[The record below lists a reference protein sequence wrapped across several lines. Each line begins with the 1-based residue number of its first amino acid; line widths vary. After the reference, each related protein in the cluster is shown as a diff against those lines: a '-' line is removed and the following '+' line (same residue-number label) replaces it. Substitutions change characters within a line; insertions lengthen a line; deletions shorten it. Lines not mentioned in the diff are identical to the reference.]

1 MLDPSDTPAP
11 IAAPA
16 VADDTPAVKARV
28 AGLTARIHELESM
41 VRDVPALRTRLATQA
56 RESEMLRFAYRGNL
70 SDDAMDPEVIEDA
83 GRRYDRHVATTGDKS
98 GTFAEFLVELAK
110 APPVTLRAAFAPRPG
125 TASPTEPP
133 SAEPAKLTPG
143 RVNGGTIPKTG
154 PPPSTTFSE
163 EQVAAMTPEQVR
175 ANIGAIMAAAAAA
188 GEISMPKAA
197 AP

>member
-1 MLDPSDTPAP
+1 MLDPSDAPAP
-11 IAAPA
+11 APVAAM
-16 VADDTPAVKARV
+16 ADDTPAVKARV

-125 TASPTEPP
+125 TASTEAP
-133 SAEPAKLTPG
+133 SVEPAKLTPG
-143 RVNGGTIPKTG
+143 RVNGGTIAKTG

-163 EQVAAMTPEQVR
+163 EQVSAMTPEQVR
-175 ANIGAIMAAAAAA
+175 ANIAGIMAAAHAA
-188 GEISMPKAA
+188 GEIALPKAA

>member
-1 MLDPSDTPAP
+1 MLDPSETPAVPAP
-11 IAAPA
+11 IAT
-16 VADDTPAVKARV
+16 DDTPAVKARV

-125 TASPTEPP
+125 AAPATEAP
-133 SAEPAKLTPG
+133 SAEPLKLTPG

-163 EQVAAMTPEQVR
+163 EQVSAMTPEQVR
-175 ANIGAIMAAAAAA
+175 ANIAGIMAAAHAA

-197 AP
+197 PP

>member
-1 MLDPSDTPAP
+1 MLDPSDAPAP
-11 IAAPA
+11 APA
-16 VADDTPAVKARV
+16 IADDTPAVKARV

-110 APPVTLRAAFAPRPG
+110 APPVTLRAAFAPRPN
-125 TASPTEPP
+125 TAASTEAP
-133 SAEPAKLTPG
+133 SAEPAKLTAG
-143 RVNGGTIPKTG
+143 KVNGGTIAKTG

-163 EQVAAMTPEQVR
+163 EQVSAMTPEQVR
-175 ANIGAIMAAAAAA
+175 ANIAGIMAAAHAA
-188 GEISMPKAA
+188 GEIALPKAA